1 MRAPYCDDPVHV
13 FSDDHCPASKDPSK
27 PTPEETAALFAW
39 SDRNKDRFI
48 RSPEEEAEIERN
60 YRKWLKDDAVWL
72 NQESE
77 QQVLL

>member
-60 YRKWLKDDAVWL
+60 SEPSKSLL
-72 NQESE
+72 FENNQSK
-77 QQVLL
+77 